1 MGQGQG
7 ERVSVGSQ
15 VAGFVLML
23 VAVFAGA
30 YAVGAATG
38 PDGSPAPGG
47 TAPGRPAATMTHPMG
62 EG

>member
-1 MGQGQG
+1 MGQGQGQG

-38 PDGSPAPGG
+38 PDGPPGG
-47 TAPGRPAATMTHPMG
+47 TAPGRPAATMMHPMG

>member
-1 MGQGQG
+1 MGQQSQG

-38 PDGSPAPGG
+38 PEGQPAPGG
-47 TAPGRPAATMTHPMG
+47 TAPVRPAATHDVPHG
-62 EG
+62 